1 MAIIVRDQK
10 TSQSIGTYK
19 CPLVPLVHDLF
30 EHWLHGIRPKRLALS
45 HKNVFFSMSTSTPM
59 SQQTFSKFAAKA
71 FVAITGCEVNLQ
83 TIRRIVSEG
92 TCISFASPRC
102 IPAAQHI

>member
-1 MAIIVRDQK
+1 MTDMVNSELGHAEEALGGGRFVRAVVLGG
-10 TSQSIGTYK
+10 S
-19 CPLVPLVHDLF
+19 
-30 EHWLHGIRPKRLALS
+30 IRPKRLALS